1 MSSTKDRVKM
11 LERSMGM
18 MQDEMQKMRVSLE
31 ESMGQIMEA
40 IAVNRESDPS
50 GRRGSRRSTE
60 SPPHTSIHRGDNE
73 NPFAAAT
80 VHQNRYVKIDFPR
93 FSGGDPTEWLSRVKQ
108 YFEYHEMPRDQLVRF
123 TSFHLDGVANECGK
137 PSPKLSEGTR
147 FISHGRVWQT
157 GSLREYQEEFERL
170 QKKVHGWP
178 QAALVG
184 TFMGGLHSSIADGI
198 RMFRPKTLKEM
209 INYARL
215 QDGQL
220 QRQKKGPAVTMSNSR
235 ALVPVSSPTQSFP
248 NHESPTKTPKK
259 LTWEQLKM
267 KRSLGLC
274 FSCDERYTPGH
285 KCQKPQLL
293 LMEGGETSDE
303 EEAHDPGI

>member
-1 MSSTKDRVKM
+1 
-11 LERSMGM
+11 MGM

-123 TSFHLDGVANECGK
+123 TSFHLDALRGDQIHITWEVFEEELWARFGPTDGEDFNEA
-137 PSPKLSEGTR
+137 LS
-147 FISHGRVWQT
+147 RVWQT

-184 TFMGGLHSSIADGI
+184 TFMGGLHPSIADGI